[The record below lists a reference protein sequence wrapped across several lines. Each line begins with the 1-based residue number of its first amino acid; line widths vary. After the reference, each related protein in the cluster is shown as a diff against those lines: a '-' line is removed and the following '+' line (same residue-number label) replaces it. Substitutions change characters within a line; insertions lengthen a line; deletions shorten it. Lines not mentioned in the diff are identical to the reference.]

1 MSLIQQPLSSL
12 QHIRFSVDTF
22 YDRNSRNTQ
31 EKGSP
36 LSGSPKTPLVGRVG
50 AQTLTLCAR
59 QCACVYRG
67 AGPVQDH
74 GEGTQACCLQG
85 CAVQWRLR
93 SGEEAVP
100 SEKMLEQTARA
111 KGWRFDKPCFGP
123 VRGRK
128 APHGG
133 GRNRTRCPVPAFHIE
148 LRHLPK
154 RPPLPPAFRSLA
166 PSVLGDLPW
175 SSLNSP
181 RGP

>member
-74 GEGTQACCLQG
+74 GEGPRPAAG
-85 CAVQWRLR
+85 GVGAVEGAAVQWRLR
-93 SGEEAVP
+93 SGEEVAP
-100 SEKMLEQTARA
+100 SPKMLEQTARV
-111 KGWRFDKPCFGP
+111 KGRRF
-123 VRGRK
+123 
-128 APHGG
+128 
-133 GRNRTRCPVPAFHIE
+133 E
-148 LRHLPK
+148 
-154 RPPLPPAFRSLA
+154 
-166 PSVLGDLPW
+166 
-175 SSLNSP
+175 
-181 RGP
+181 